1 MDGEGAPEGP
11 EVNQERAVPVMPR
24 ECWRRERRMGWLMV
38 SKAALR
44 SRRMRMV
51 RKPES
56 TERSMSFVIFSR
68 AVSVLCFERK
78 PDWKRS

>member
-1 MDGEGAPEGP
+1 
-11 EVNQERAVPVMPR
+11 MPR
-24 ECWRRERRMGWLMV
+24 EYWRRERRLE

-56 TERSMSFVIFSR
+56 AARSISFVIFR
-68 AVSVLCFERK
+68 RVVPVRCFELK
-78 PDWKRS
+78 PDWKGS